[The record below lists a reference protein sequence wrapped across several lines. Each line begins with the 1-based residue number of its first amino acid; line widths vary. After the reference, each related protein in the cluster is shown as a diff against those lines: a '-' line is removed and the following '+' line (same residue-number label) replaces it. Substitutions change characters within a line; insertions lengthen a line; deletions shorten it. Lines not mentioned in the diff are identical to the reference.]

1 MEYRE
6 YTGKTLEDA
15 KAAAAAELGCAVEDL
30 RVEVLEEEKGG
41 FFGLFKS
48 VKIRVECDESMIAP
62 ANVTE
67 AVAAVAAE
75 IKAGDATGAVP
86 SEVAVDFI
94 CKILKVMDLTAEV
107 TARSTR
113 RRATSIS
120 TSKAPTWAL

>member
-67 AVAAVAAE
+67 AVA
-75 IKAGDATGAVP
+75 DACVLWVRQATLPVRFRRKLP
-86 SEVAVDFI
+86 WISS
-94 CKILKVMDLTAEV
+94 
-107 TARSTR
+107 ARF
-113 RRATSIS
+113 
-120 TSKAPTWAL
+120 